1 MDNYLIMDIVSREL
15 NRHNDLLNHMESRLK
30 KLPEGSL
37 HIQYRD
43 DVTYYNRILQKNRNR
58 TSVAINTNTKD
69 DERLIAE
76 LKERSNILHARPIIR
91 NNIKCLERFKK
102 DYKPYNPEELRYAND
117 ADSRLYLDGDIC
129 LNEWSNAR
137 YKRNPYKTENR
148 IHSTKSGI
156 YVRSKSEA
164 LIADVLSDY
173 GIIFRNDCKEMFG
186 ILARYP
192 DFHLIR
198 TKDRRLFI
206 WEHFGLLDNPDYVLK
221 CFEKIDLYA
230 EYGYH
235 VGINL
240 IITWETRDNPLTRN
254 RVVEIL
260 EKNGFI

>member
-1 MDNYLIMDIVSREL
+1 MDSLFVIDVINKEL
-15 NRHNDLLNHMESRLK
+15 NRHRDLLKHCNSRLD
-30 KLPEGSL
+30 KLPQGSL
-37 HIQYRD
+37 SVHNKND
-43 DVTYYNRILQKNRNR
+43 KNYYDRVIWNNGKK

-91 NNIKCLERFKK
+91 NNIKSLERFIK

-129 LNEWSNAR
+129 LSEWAKAG